1 MRFLRGVGNFLRKA
15 DLLLLVL
22 CLAASAFGVV
32 MVASASA
39 HFNSSRYMLLQLAAV
54 GIGLVLYVLMTL
66 FDIDILAQQTRLLL
80 IFNALFISTLFFW
93 GVQGN
98 TGNRSWLEFKWLPFN
113 IQPAEICKIT
123 FIIISAKLMST
134 YRSHI
139 SEPRIIALLLAHVIA
154 TVGLILV
161 ASDDM
166 GVALI
171 YVFIFL
177 VMCFVGG
184 VSRYWFLAGL
194 GLAAVVL
201 PTLWFLILR
210 QDQKDRIIALF
221 DPSIDTAGEG
231 VLWQTNLSLRAI
243 RGGGVTGQGL
253 FHGALTQSG
262 VNPQQHNDF
271 IFSAVAEELGIV
283 GCIVL
288 LLLLLAIVARC
299 IYVGVKSGSYMNRVI
314 CVGIAAM
321 LLFQIAVNI
330 GMCLGLLPVVG
341 LTLPLISY
349 GGSSVVA
356 TYFALGIVSGIHM
369 RPSPDGAA
377 IYIRPKQ

>member
-39 HFNSSRYMLLQLAAV
+39 HFNSSRYMLLQIAAV

-80 IFNALFISTLFFW
+80 IFNALFISTLFLW

-194 GLAAVVL
+194 GLAAVAL

-210 QDQKDRIIALF
+210 QDQKNRIIALF

-299 IYVGVKSGSYMNRVI
+299 VYVGVKSGSYMNRMI

-321 LLFQIAVNI
+321 LLFQIAVNV

-349 GGSSVVA
+349 GGSSIVA